1 VEAVCRVEGGW
12 RVVEVIV
19 AYVDRFGRQR
29 ELPAA
34 RVRRV
39 RFEELSALKVPVA
52 YPGRSSFVTH
62 AWASAT
68 GQRLDC
74 ASLRQQQVG
83 MLLDRDLDVALRSA
97 GPLELRWHDDRGRA
111 ARLRPAFV
119 AWRRERR
126 EVICIPPEEPDGRWR
141 AGQAVLAHAA
151 AQADW
156 HVRVLAPPT
165 GVELDN
171 LQLLYAARDPRGRD
185 PQQARRLV
193 QAFTAP
199 RPIRAAVRAAGLP
212 RLTGIDLA
220 YHLIWQHRLCID
232 AGRQL
237 TSTSTAWTAP
247 VQEAP

>member
-1 VEAVCRVEGGW
+1 MPRLVEG
-12 RVVEVIV
+12 VDVPEITV
-19 AYVDRFGRQR
+19 AYVDRFGRAR
-29 ELPAA
+29 EVPAA
-34 RVRRV
+34 QARGV
-39 RFEELSALKVPVA
+39 RFEELSALDPPVA

-74 ASLRQQQVG
+74 ASLREQRVG
-83 MLLDRDLDVALRSA
+83 MLLDRDRDVALRSA
-97 GPLELRWHDDRGRA
+97 GPLELRWHDDEGRA

-119 AWRRERR
+119 ARRLRRR
-126 EVICIPPEEPDGRWR
+126 EVICVPPEEADGRWQ
-141 AGQAVLAHAA
+141 AGLAVLAHAA

-171 LQLLYAARDPRGRD
+171 LQLLYAARDPRWRD
-185 PQQARRLV
+185 AEQASRLV
-193 QAFTAP
+193 RAFTVP
-199 RPIRAAVRAAGLP
+199 RPIRAGVRAAGLP

-220 YHLIWQHRLCID
+220 YHLIWQRRLCFD

-237 TSTSTAWTAP
+237 TSASTAWATP
-247 VQEAP
+247 QEAP